1 LKAILTYEI
10 KVGDEII
17 EQNRLFDTARAQE
30 VCTVKNSFKYEIETI
45 FLSNNGM
52 LFIQDNETKLLR
64 LPSREERQTR
74 WYSQEDLKKW
84 IGQNEPDS
92 YIKFFGEVEEG

>member
-1 LKAILTYEI
+1 MIEGKQ
-10 KVGDEII
+10 I
-17 EQNRLFDTARAQE
+17 EQSRLFDTSKAHK

-45 FLSNNGM
+45 YLSSNGM

-64 LPSREERQTR
+64 LPNKEEKQTK
-74 WYSQEDLKKW
+74 WYNQDELKKW

>member
-1 LKAILTYEI
+1 MKAILTFSIMIDGKQE
-10 KVGDEII
+10 
-17 EQNRLFDTARAQE
+17 EQKRLFDTTKAKK

-45 FLSNNGM
+45 YLSSNGM

-64 LPSREERQTR
+64 LPSKEEYQTK
-74 WYSQEDLKKW
+74 WFGQEDLKKW